1 MSFVQIYNEQIYDL
15 INNNQKRNLRL
26 DSSGGLCIENVKEAR
41 ISSLKV
47 NFNSKLKEF

>member
-15 INNNQKRNLRL
+15 INNNEKRNLKL

-47 NFNSKLKEF
+47 NLISSLTEY